1 MVTTRVV
8 FMLTSFLALPAFL
21 VFYIV
26 SSKTEPTVSKMV
38 KIFSKK
44 EDIGFHSM
52 EVPPVIPRQN
62 LTNGELHHEQGQ
74 IKYKLISSRYLRT
87 IQVRLDCFKQ
97 KAVWV
102 EWSLQTFP

>member
-26 SSKTEPTVSKMV
+26 SSKTEPTVSKTV

-52 EVPPVIPRQN
+52 DVPPVIPRQN
-62 LTNGELHHEQGQ
+62 LTNSELHHEQGQ
-74 IKYKLISSRYLRT
+74 IKYKLIPSRYLRA
-87 IQVRLDCFKQ
+87 IQARLDCFKQ